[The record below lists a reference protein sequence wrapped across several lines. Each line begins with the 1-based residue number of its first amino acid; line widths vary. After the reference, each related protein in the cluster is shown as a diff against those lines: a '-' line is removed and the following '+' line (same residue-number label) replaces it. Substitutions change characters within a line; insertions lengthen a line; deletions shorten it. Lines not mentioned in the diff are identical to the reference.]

1 MSMQC
6 QAIRVRREEAR
17 CVLPLRTVN
26 CGSLCQEVDGA
37 DPEMSGTLQAK
48 KRALLGQ
55 KDRLRLLKK
64 MQSGKERV
72 QRKMER
78 GRSSKG
84 EGIRGGEVDSIPEIK
99 PAVRE
104 ARYDLVASVLAF
116 RSSACF
122 CFGFCIDTF

>member
-1 MSMQC
+1 MSQ
-6 QAIRVRREEAR
+6 
-17 CVLPLRTVN
+17 PLVRTVK
-26 CGSLCQEVDGA
+26 CGSFCQEVDGA

-84 EGIRGGEVDSIPEIK
+84 EEMRGGEMGSIPEIK
-99 PAVRE
+99 PAARE
-104 ARYDLVASVLAF
+104 ARYALVPLPSHPVFALPLVSVRAF
-116 RSSACF
+116 WQA
-122 CFGFCIDTF
+122 ILVEYVL

>member
-1 MSMQC
+1 M
-6 QAIRVRREEAR
+6 
-17 CVLPLRTVN
+17 
-26 CGSLCQEVDGA
+26 DGA
-37 DPEMSGTLQAK
+37 DPETSGTLQAK

-72 QRKMER
+72 QRKMDR

-84 EGIRGGEVDSIPEIK
+84 DGMLSGDVGSKPDIK

-104 ARYDLVASVLAF
+104 ARYIRHRRSCPRILHHLSRLCLFCQAILVEHSLARQPMLNPSPVRALF
-116 RSSACF
+116 SSQSN
-122 CFGFCIDTF
+122 